1 MAVTRMRL
9 VNVTGTL
16 DKLDAVLDACAAGED
31 FQFEQ
36 AMSFFGGKSDF
47 VPINEENPYSA
58 YFSRLSSI
66 LEESGLELA
75 DEEDGYGSPGDQMTW
90 EEIDVFV
97 DEVSARMKELAE
109 ERQSYRSQIAQ
120 CTLELE
126 ELRNFEDLNIELS
139 EIFDCEYIKVRF
151 GRLPRESYAKLKY
164 YSDNP
169 YIMMLTCKTD
179 SQYVWG
185 LYFAPI
191 DNVAEVDR
199 IFQSLMWERL
209 HLPDATGTPAEE
221 CRRMEQRL
229 EELEEADRYS
239 QQTLETFWTDNRLK
253 CTTLYR
259 MLESRCAAYEL
270 RRYVARYRNTDRFFL
285 AGWVAEDDSD
295 EFYDRIITL
304 GDVECDI
311 SEPDTAEDHSP
322 PVRLKN
328 NFLAKPFEFYVNMYG
343 LPDYKEIDPTP
354 FVAFTYFLLF
364 GMMFA
369 DLGQGLVL
377 SLVGFLFMWKV
388 KKMELGRIIGFCGFS
403 SAIFGTLLGSVFGF
417 EHWLDG
423 FWAWVHERTGIPL
436 NHGKPINIEDSS
448 VVTTVIYSTVAIGAV
463 MVTCAMLLNIY
474 SKLKQRIFGEALFSP
489 NGVAGLVFYVS
500 AIYAAVNALVL
511 GGGAPSTA
519 YILLLIVLPLLLIF
533 LREPLSELIEGKE
546 KWLPEN
552 PGDFIMQNFFEL
564 FEVLLSYVSNTVSFL
579 RIGAFVLVHY
589 GMMRVV
595 FTLAG
600 SDVGSVKYIIVIV
613 IGNIIIM
620 ALEGLLS
627 GIQALRLEFYEMF
640 SRFYS
645 GEGKPFTPAA
655 RTLRDTP

>member
-1 MAVTRMRL
+1 MAVTSMRL

-16 DKLDAVLDACAAGED
+16 EKLDAVLDACSAGED

-36 AMSFFGGKSDF
+36 AMSFFGDKSDF
-47 VPINEENPYSA
+47 VPINDENPYSA
-58 YFSRLSSI
+58 YYSKASAM

-75 DEEDGYGSPGDQMTW
+75 DEDGDDISSSGMTW
-90 EEIDVFV
+90 EEIGGFV
-97 DEVSARMKELAE
+97 DDISGQFRELAE
-109 ERQSYRSQIAQ
+109 ERQSYQQRIAQ
-120 CTLELE
+120 CSTELE
-126 ELRNFEDLNIELS
+126 ELRHFEELDIRLE
-139 EIFDCEYIKVRF
+139 EIFECEYIKVRF
-151 GRLPRESYAKLKY
+151 GRLPRESYSKLKY

-169 YIMMLTCKTD
+169 YVMMLTCSSD

-209 HLPDATGTPAEE
+209 HLPDIKGTPANE
-221 CRRMEQRL
+221 CLRMKTELQK
-229 EELEEADRYS
+229 LEEADARS
-239 QQTLETFWTDNRLK
+239 QQTVESFWTQNEQK
-253 CTTLYR
+253 CTQLYR
-259 MLESRCAAYEL
+259 MLERRNRSYEL

-285 AGWVAEDDSD
+285 AGWVPEDDAD
-295 EFYDRIITL
+295 DFYDRIVTL

-311 SEPDTAEDHSP
+311 SEPDTAGDHSP
-322 PVRLKN
+322 PVKLKN
-328 NFLAKPFEFYVNMYG
+328 RFFAKPFEFYVSMYG

-377 SLVGFLFMWKV
+377 SLVGFLFMWKM
-388 KKMELGRIIGFCGFS
+388 KGMELGRIMGLCGLS
-403 SAIFGTLLGSVFGF
+403 SAFFGVLLGSVFGF
-417 EHWLDG
+417 EHWLDP
-423 FWAWVHERTGIPL
+423 FWAWVHEKTGVPL
-436 NHGKPINIEDSS
+436 NHGKLINIEDTN
-448 VVTTVIYSTVAIGAV
+448 VVTTLIYATVAVGAV
-463 MVTCAMLLNIY
+463 LVACAMLLNIY
-474 SKLKQRIFGEALFSP
+474 SKLKQRIYGEALFSQ
-489 NGVAGLVFYVS
+489 NGLAGLVFYTAV
-500 AIYAAVNALVL
+500 IYAAVNALVL
-511 GGGAPSTA
+511 GGGAPSKA
-519 YILLLIVLPLLLIF
+519 YIWLLIVLPLVLIF

-546 KWLPEN
+546 KWMPEN
-552 PGDFIMQNFFEL
+552 IGDFLMQNFFEL

-579 RIGAFVLVHY
+579 RIGAFILVHY
-589 GMMRVV
+589 GMMTVV

-600 SDVGSVKYIIVIV
+600 NDPRSAKFIIVV
-613 IGNIIIM
+613 VLGNIMII

-645 GEGKPFTPAA
+645 GDGRPFVPAGK
-655 RTLRDTP
+655 TLSDVQ